1 MFPVIYFKEANNILI
16 YFFTFSY
23 TYVTSLL
30 SQQVTP
36 ASDATT
42 NRRVTCASD
51 IQTKGQN
58 RTIDYFIFIS

>member
-1 MFPVIYFKEANNILI
+1 VD
-16 YFFTFSY
+16 
-23 TYVTSLL
+23 SLL

-36 ASDATT
+36 ASNATKNFFDKDATK

-58 RTIDYFIFIS
+58 RTIDDFIFIYFLD